1 MRNTY
6 EKPWGPCRMVNSPP
20 PSFYSHYSPLPP
32 LLPLSCQL
40 SSSLFTCRFRPEFPK
55 TKTFPT
61 YSLHDPHPHYQ
72 IMMTSDSDSDPHA
85 NLLANSTHDRHH
97 SPSSPASTAKYY
109 TYRSPVRRRLY
120 SFRRRRLPTV
130 RLGGKKPRFLM
141 ARAFRR
147 VKMRSLKIKLC
158 LMIKK
163 LKAYCRNLS
172 KDIFESGGTIDAIQ
186 QRMIFETGFAIPVMG
201 GITFNSLSLNHHM
214 A

>member
-20 PSFYSHYSPLPP
+20 PSLYSHSSPF
-32 LLPLSCQL
+32 LLLFFLCPVKCQARL
-40 SSSLFTCRFRPEFPK
+40 LVESAPNFPK
-55 TKTFPT
+55 PKP
-61 YSLHDPHPHYQ
+61 SPHILSTTHTPHYQ
-72 IMMTSDSDSDPHA
+72 IMMTSDSDSGPHA
-85 NLLANSTHDRHH
+85 NLLANSTHVRHH
-97 SPSSPASTAKYY
+97 SPSSPTSTAKYY
-109 TYRSPVRRRLY
+109 TSRSPVRRRLY

-172 KDIFESGGTIDAIQ
+172 KDIFESAGTIDAIQ

-201 GITFNSLSLNHHM
+201 SITFNTLSLNHHM